1 MNSLITMKTE
11 TKYNLVIW
19 GIVILAVM
27 NISTVLTVVYHSQ
40 ESKAEVLSYDP
51 EEVSSKDE
59 SLRYSGRY
67 FRDQLGLT
75 RSQMTEFTKFNYHF
89 RQQVRDIN
97 NSLNSYRIKMLDEMS
112 APQSNVSRLDM
123 LSDSI
128 GLLHSNLKKL
138 TYKYYF
144 DLKNICDEQQ
154 KARLEQMFMGV
165 FDTDAQQ
172 GQFRYGRSGGA
183 GGWGRN
189 RRIND

>member
-1 MNSLITMKTE
+1 MKTE
-11 TKYNLVIW
+11 TKYNLLIW

-27 NISTVLTVVYHSQ
+27 NISTVLTVVYHRQ
-40 ESKAEVLSYDP
+40 DSKAEVLSDNP
-51 EEVSSKDE
+51 EKILPEDE

-75 RSQMTEFTKFNYHF
+75 RSQMAEFTTFNYNF

-97 NSLNSYRIKMLDEMS
+97 NNLNSYRIKMLDEMS
-112 APQSNVSRLDM
+112 ASQSNVSRLDM

-144 DLKNICDEQQ
+144 DLKNICDDQQ
-154 KARLEQMFMGV
+154 KVKLEQMFMGV
-165 FDTDAQQ
+165 FDSGAQQ
-172 GQFRYGRSGGA
+172 GQFRHGRGGGA

>member
-19 GIVILAVM
+19 GIVILAIM
-27 NISTVLTVVYHSQ
+27 NISTVLTVVYHRQ

-51 EEVSSKDE
+51 EKIQPEDE

-75 RSQMTEFTKFNYHF
+75 RHQMAEFTKFNYPF
-89 RQQVRDIN
+89 RQHVRDIN
-97 NSLNSYRIKMLDEMS
+97 QSLNRYRIKMLDEMS
-112 APQSNVSRLDM
+112 ASQSNLTRLDN

-128 GLLHSNLKKL
+128 GFLHSNLKKL
-138 TYKYYF
+138 TYKYYL
-144 DLKNICDEQQ
+144 DLKNICDDQQ
-154 KARLEQMFMGV
+154 MARLEQMFMGV

-172 GQFRYGRSGGA
+172 GQFRYGRGGSA
-183 GGWGRN
+183 NRLGRG
-189 RRIND
+189 RRINN